1 MLSEETVLVIAL
13 LAAAALL
20 IVALLEVVWPSRGR
34 HPRARARY
42 GSARAGRQGMDRATD
57 GRAATARREPFP
69 APRPAGSRR
78 PEVPSPRSIG
88 IGRESPLPSPR
99 VSQHEAPAAQA
110 DGARPATPMLPP
122 RVPPREIPLSA
133 APPALKP
140 AEPAPPAPPR
150 PAPAAETPEQ
160 APAPPAPTG
169 DLLPLEECFT
179 LYQDQ
184 RYADVITT
192 AVATLEQCIEARAG
206 SAKLAHEV
214 AALWSIMGLSKQAL
228 NDENGARAAFEE
240 AIVAAPAAEQST
252 YQRHLAAL
260 ALTAGRKL
268 IARAET
274 LPETAGEGRVT
285 ALRHAVLWLR
295 QGLACA
301 PDDANLSV
309 ALERSRK
316 SLWVSY
322 GKFAATLIQRQ
333 EFHGARRLIR
343 EALAEEDFPED
354 RREVFKDLLATTF
367 SGEIGHL
374 TAHAIRVMQD
384 EHEREASTSLRRAE
398 SLLSSIPSEAL
409 TPKRREEV
417 NRRLWWGYTKLGVRR
432 VESGAY
438 EDALEPLFH
447 ALQFG
452 EVDPERQRETRTA
465 LVRAL
470 EGVTEAR
477 VESIDQLLKSGKRDA
492 AVQEGDRL
500 RKLLREG
507 MEVGLS
513 EHELTSALTRTHRV
527 LEQAESGS

>member
-1 MLSEETVLVIAL
+1 M
-13 LAAAALL
+13 
-20 IVALLEVVWPSRGR
+20 
-34 HPRARARY
+34 
-42 GSARAGRQGMDRATD
+42 
-57 GRAATARREPFP
+57 
-69 APRPAGSRR
+69 
-78 PEVPSPRSIG
+78 
-88 IGRESPLPSPR
+88 
-99 VSQHEAPAAQA
+99 
-110 DGARPATPMLPP
+110 
-122 RVPPREIPLSA
+122 
-133 APPALKP
+133 
-140 AEPAPPAPPR
+140 
-150 PAPAAETPEQ
+150 
-160 APAPPAPTG
+160 
-169 DLLPLEECFT
+169 EECFT

-417 NRRLWWGYTKLGVRR
+417 NRRLWWGYTRLGVRR